1 MQENTGRQLN
11 EICKTIEEQNEKF
24 HKEIEAIIIIIIT
37 TENLELKNTTG
48 RVKNA
53 VESFKDWFTYA
64 EERISTLRY
73 M

>member
-1 MQENTGRQLN
+1 MQENTDRQLN

-37 TENLELKNTTG
+37 TTENLELKNTTR

-53 VESFKDWFTYA
+53 VESFKD
-64 EERISTLRY
+64 
-73 M
+73 